1 MSNVPILLQKR
12 RDLDCMYVKRS
23 CEFFRIHILFT
34 TPFEHPAS
42 QKYRSPALTT
52 DRIDANNLNKCFM
65 EHLADPTT

>member
-1 MSNVPILLQKR
+1 
-12 RDLDCMYVKRS
+12 MYVKRS

-42 QKYRSPALTT
+42 QKYRSPALAT